1 MMRNAYTARR
11 KSRRGFTLVEV
22 IVSAIIVAFMGAVG
36 FFSYANIRNANI
48 DSRERDTAKIFA
60 QRTMERVRADAQT
73 GFDMLTT
80 ANENDVLTTDPGET
94 MVVSQFPDHNRTITI
109 VDQGTPELKRVQVNI
124 VWNHEQNPAA
134 PRNYQLVAILT
145 RPGNLLPGNI
155 QGNVSDSATGTLVAG
170 ALVTINNLVTGETH
184 TIATNDKGFYTFAN
198 ILSGAFTLT
207 PGNWNLSATAS
218 GYDPYV
224 HPANPVNVPANTN
237 VIVNF
242 GMVHLQTGMIRVNV
256 FEDVTSNPLSQY
268 VSLYQGGAFVARN
281 DSTYGA
287 GTFEHTVNF
296 PDSNPQFFTLVTGKG
311 KPGDITQEEG
321 SYPYL
326 ANGHC
331 GRFNACESWAN
342 ALNYKGW
349 SSAAFLPL
357 ATITGQNIAY
367 DTRTAPV
374 VCGINWPQWAA
385 GPDTIQLRPGGTTT
399 VNVYLIPIP
408 IAKYN
413 GTILDS
419 LGAVMPNSK
428 ISVRWH
434 NGYAYSSVPI
444 DVPTGVFVNVEV
456 PAEQELFPNATGYY
470 AQALASAN
478 VTRMCCCNVA
488 CAQTL
493 SSGWQPRGPFYE
505 GGSLTQ
511 DISLSP
517 STDNICGDAKGNV
530 DEVNDGPV
538 AGATVTIAG
547 LTATTNGAGAYE
559 FKCSGEGYRIPQG
572 AYAVNAS
579 RPGFYAFSSSGNS
592 FYAPRGSIQIIA
604 NNTKVYAPPI
614 RLLRQG
620 IGTVTG
626 RVVQLIGGVPTGVAG
641 ITVKLDWFS
650 DGSDNQS
657 VNTAAN
663 GTFTF
668 NNASEAWP
676 PSSVVGDLSFV
687 QGPRKHTAKVPD
699 TTTYIGAWKANID
712 LQAGDTLDAGDIV
725 VSARSGT

>member
-80 ANENDVLTTDPGET
+80 ANENAVLTTDPGET

-124 VWNHEQNPAA
+124 VWNHEQNPVA

-155 QGNVSDSATGTLVAG
+155 QGKVSDSATGTPVAY

-184 TIATNDKGFYTFAN
+184 TIATNATTGFYTFAN

-224 HPANPVNVPANTN
+224 HPANPVNVPANTE
-237 VIVNF
+237 VTVNF
-242 GMVHLQTGMIRVNV
+242 NMVAQLTGTIQGHV
-256 FEDVTSNPLSQY
+256 EDLGSGAALLQY
-268 VSLYQGGAFVARN
+268 VSLLQGGNFVNMN
-281 DSTYGA
+281 DTTWAA
-287 GTFEHTVNF
+287 GTFKFTISF
-296 PDSNPQFFTLVTGKG
+296 ASPGAQGFTLVTNREG
-311 KPGDITQEEG
+311 PGVTPDQKQR
-321 SYPYL
+321 SFPYL
-326 ANGHC
+326 AVSPHC
-331 GRFNACESWAN
+331 GNFPDCEGWGKAY
-342 ALNYKGW
+342 NYKGW
-349 SSAAFLPL
+349 SSA
-357 ATITGQNIAY
+357 
-367 DTRTAPV
+367 V
-374 VCGINWPQWAA
+374 VGADRETFIGCNPWNNFDAN
-385 GPDTIQLRPGGTTT
+385 IQLLPGQ
-399 VNVYLIPIP
+399 
-408 IAKYN
+408 
-413 GTILDS
+413 TIDIVIKLVPVPTATLTGS
-419 LGAVMPNSK
+419 VFNASGALVPNS
-428 ISVRWH
+428 SVSAYWH
-434 NGYAYSSVPI
+434 YNNTPYSSVI
-444 DVPTGVFVNVEV
+444 AGDGTYSLNV
-456 PAEQELFPNATGYY
+456 PAEQSLFDDDLVYY
-470 AQALASAN
+470 LRARAQATAN
-478 VTRMCCCNVA
+478 RICCCDVT

-493 SSGWQPRGPFYE
+493 IAGPFPVGPLYA
-505 GGSLTQ
+505 GDVVTQ
-511 DISLSP
+511 DFTLP
-517 STDNICGDAKGNV
+517 APTDNICGDAKGNV

-559 FKCSGEGYRIPQG
+559 FKCSGVGYRIPQG

-579 RPGFYAFSSSGNS
+579 KSGFYTFSSSGNS
-592 FYAPRGSIQIIA
+592 FYAPRSSIQIIA

-620 IGTVTG
+620 VGTVTG
-626 RVVQLIGGVPTGVAG
+626 RVVELIGGVPTGVAG

-657 VNTAAN
+657 VVTVAN
-663 GTFTF
+663 GTFAF

-676 PSSVVGDLSFV
+676 PSSVVGDSSFV
-687 QGPRKHTAKVPD
+687 QVSRKHTAKVPD
-699 TTTYIGAWKANID
+699 TTTYIGALKANID
-712 LQAGDTLDAGDIV
+712 LQAGDTLDVGDIV